1 MRWGKYLNGIKKAE
15 ILQRL
20 GYLLE
25 QGYSLSEGLELLQL
39 SQKEPVKLK
48 IFEVLKLLKEGQ
60 ALYKALEGL
69 KLPNDISSFI
79 YFSEQIGSLS
89 TGLIEAGKLYL
100 KQEQIKEKLG
110 KLLMYPLFLIWLL
123 LIVMTVM
130 VTFLFPHFKNL
141 FDTMSVDL
149 PIVTVLFL
157 HMINSIPFVLLGGL
171 VASLFGFT
179 YYITKFRHFTP
190 HKKMALIL
198 KVPFVSSFVSS
209 LLTYYFCIQLSSL
222 LKGGLSISQALNIFK
237 DQSIILFLQD
247 EATWLIQGLKEGEGL
262 ADLLS
267 QRPFFNDE
275 LPLVIEHGQ
284 KRAALDL
291 ELLHYSEHLFVSI
304 EEKTKKMVMV
314 LQPSMFFIIGV
325 IVLLMFL
332 SILVPMFQLI
342 NSLS

>member
-1 MRWGKYLNGIKKAE
+1 MRWGKHVSGIKKAE

-20 GYLLE
+20 GYLLQ

-39 SQKEPVKLK
+39 SQKEPIK
-48 IFEVLKLLKEGQ
+48 IKFSEVLKELKEGQ
-60 ALYKALEGL
+60 ALYKALESI

-79 YFSEQIGSLS
+79 YFSEQIGGLP
-89 TGLIEAGKLYL
+89 TGLVEAGKLYL
-100 KQEQIKEKLG
+100 KQEQIKEKIG
-110 KLLMYPLFLIWLL
+110 KLLMYPLFLIWILF
-123 LIVMTVM
+123 IVMTVM
-130 VTFLFPHFKNL
+130 VTYLFPHFKSL

-149 PIVTVLFL
+149 PFVTVLFL
-157 HMINSIPFVLLGGL
+157 HIIDSIPFLLLGGL

-179 YYITKFRHFTP
+179 FYITKFRHFTP
-190 HKKMALIL
+190 YKKMTLIL
-198 KVPFVSSFVSS
+198 KVPFVSSYVSA

-237 DQSIILFLQD
+237 EQSIILFLQD
-247 EATWLIQGLKEGEGL
+247 EAAWLIQRLKEGERL
-262 ADLLS
+262 SDLLS

-275 LPLVIEHGQ
+275 LAMVIEHGQ
-284 KRAALDL
+284 KRGALDL

-304 EEKTKKMVMV
+304 EEKTKKVVMV
-314 LQPSMFFIIGV
+314 LQPSMFVIIGV